1 MNKVMMIGRA
11 TKEPDL
17 KYTPSGTAV
26 ASFTLAVD
34 RWKRDEGAD
43 FFDCVAFGKPAETL
57 AEHVD
62 KGNKLGIVGR
72 LQNDSWEDRDGR
84 KRQKTKIVVS
94 EFDFLSN
101 KVKDA
106 GNDHVKSKND
116 HFDEPVSTEEFD
128 EDFGKLFSEEDMPF

>member
-1 MNKVMMIGRA
+1 MNKTILIGRA

-43 FFDCVAFGKPAETL
+43 FFDCVAFGKSAETL

-62 KGNKLGIVGR
+62 KGSRLGVVGR
-72 LQNDSWEDRDGR
+72 LQNDSWEDRDGK
-84 KRQKTKIVVS
+84 KRQKTKIVVN
-94 EFDFLSN
+94 EFDFLSP
-101 KVKDA
+101 KTS

-116 HFDEPVSTEEFD
+116 HFDDPVSTEEFD
-128 EDFGKLFSEEDMPF
+128 EDFGKMFNDEEMPF